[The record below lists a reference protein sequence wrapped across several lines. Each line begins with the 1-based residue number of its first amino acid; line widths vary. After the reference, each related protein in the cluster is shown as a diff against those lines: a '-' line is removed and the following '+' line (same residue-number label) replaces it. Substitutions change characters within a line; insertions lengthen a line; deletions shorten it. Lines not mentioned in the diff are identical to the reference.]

1 MKVLLAIDNSE
12 YSKAAIDE
20 VAKRLFPPSSEV
32 RIVSVYKKSTQI
44 LEMDPMG
51 TLREYFSELEQI
63 AVKSAKEL
71 TANAAEL
78 LHNENPELLVSI
90 NVIGGSPKRLI
101 IEEAESFGAD
111 IIVLGSHG
119 YGALESF
126 LLGSVA
132 QSVVLHA
139 KCSVEIVRI
148 NRQRK

>member
-1 MKVLLAIDNSE
+1 MKILLALDNSD

-20 VAKRLFPPSSEV
+20 VAKRAFPPKSEV

-51 TLREYFSELEQI
+51 TLREYFAKLEQT
-63 AVKSAKEL
+63 AVKRAKEL

-78 LHNENPELLVSI
+78 LNKENPKLLVSI
-90 NVIGGSPKRLI
+90 NVIGGSPKSLI
-101 IEEAESFGAD
+101 LEEAEQFKPD
-111 IIVLGSHG
+111 LIVVGSHG

-132 QSVVLHA
+132 HAIALHA
-139 KCSVEIVRI
+139 KCSVEIIRI
-148 NRQRK
+148 NKKRK

>member
-148 NRQRK
+148 NKQRK

>member
-132 QSVVLHA
+132 HAIALHA
-139 KCSVEIVRI
+139 KCSVEIIRI
-148 NRQRK
+148 NKKRK

>member
-1 MKVLLAIDNSE
+1 
-12 YSKAAIDE
+12 
-20 VAKRLFPPSSEV
+20 
-32 RIVSVYKKSTQI
+32 
-44 LEMDPMG
+44 
-51 TLREYFSELEQI
+51 
-63 AVKSAKEL
+63 
-71 TANAAEL
+71 
-78 LHNENPELLVSI
+78 
-90 NVIGGSPKRLI
+90 LI

-148 NRQRK
+148 NKQRK